1 MFSRW
6 YTLFFS
12 RCYYG
17 FHGLSLRHIMYLLFI
32 LYLGYTGLVI
42 DTLSSAIVALKRQ
55 AILDRRVFL
64 YDGPHD
70 SETDWLWN
78 RRCSFDHVMQAKV
91 NFRSDEEL
99 TPERSAFQIF
109 LSVVIQPN
117 FNVNICR
124 ILCVFCFALSER
136 IDIETRFT
144 WSNIISAG
152 REKRKRNN
160 DDRQGMKPS
169 ANKFRRLKTFQ
180 TRGTIKDI

>member
-42 DTLSSAIVALKRQ
+42 DTLSSALVVLKRQ

-124 ILCVFCFALSER
+124 ILCVLCFEWENRYRNEVHLEQYNKRRA
-136 IDIETRFT
+136 
-144 WSNIISAG
+144 W
-152 REKRKRNN
+152 EKK
-160 DDRQGMKPS
+160 KE
-169 ANKFRRLKTFQ
+169 
-180 TRGTIKDI
+180 